1 MSLAEKLSTELIGNN
16 VNLSL
21 THYQKKNHLFSFLS
35 SALSVFPLH
44 VRALGRNVQIRRSKG
59 NTIIKLGGRQTGTA
73 PAMAAFLE
81 DKTTN
86 VGK

>member
-1 MSLAEKLSTELIGNN
+1 MSLAEKLSTDLIGNN
-16 VNLSL
+16 VNPS
-21 THYQKKNHLFSFLS
+21 YQKKNYSLFLS
-35 SALSVFPLH
+35 SALSVSPLH

-59 NTIIKLGGRQTGTA
+59 NIIIKLGGRQMGTA

-81 DKTTN
+81 DKTKN

>member
-1 MSLAEKLSTELIGNN
+1 MSLAEKLSTELIGIN

-21 THYQKKNHLFSFLS
+21 THYKKKIIYSLFLS
-35 SALSVFPLH
+35 SALSVSTLH
-44 VRALGRNVQIRRSKG
+44 VSALGRNIQIRRSKG
-59 NTIIKLGGRQTGTA
+59 NIIINFGGRQAGAT

-81 DKTTN
+81 DKTKN